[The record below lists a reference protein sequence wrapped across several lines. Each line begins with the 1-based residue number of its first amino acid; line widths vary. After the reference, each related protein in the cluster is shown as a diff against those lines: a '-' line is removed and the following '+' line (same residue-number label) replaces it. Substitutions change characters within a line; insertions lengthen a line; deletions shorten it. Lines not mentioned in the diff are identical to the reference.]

1 MPQPVGPG
9 SGAANRAPTAGSA
22 VSVQKVTTAPID
34 LGSWIA
40 RRAAAT
46 PKLPAITFGETTW
59 TYRDFADRIDRL
71 AAELV
76 AGGMRR
82 GDRVGYV
89 GLNHPDFLVT
99 LFAAA
104 RIGAAFVPLNW
115 RLTADELCYILGNA
129 EVHTLLADAE
139 RAAVIDPVRAEAGL
153 QRAIALT
160 PVPGWELAD
169 ELLAQRAPLADPV
182 FAEPDD
188 IAVIMYTS
196 GTTGRPK
203 GAMLTHANLFWNNIN
218 ALLTFDTSQ
227 HDVSLVCAPL
237 FHIGGLNVTTLLT
250 LQKGGR
256 IVLMPAFDPAEAL
269 RLIAEH
275 RVTTMFG
282 VPAMF
287 LFMSQRPEFADSDLS
302 SVRHFVCG
310 GAPVPEALIHRYG
323 ERGIPFAQGYGLTET
338 APLALVLRTDEV
350 AVKIGAAGNQTLPLS
365 DVRLVDANN
374 APVPAGARGE
384 ICVRGPQVMAGY
396 WRNPEAT
403 AAVIDSQGWFHTG
416 DIGQAD
422 DEGYVWVIDRVKDMV
437 ISGGENVYPAE
448 VEDVLY
454 GHPAIAEVAVLG
466 TPDEKWGEA
475 VTAVVAL
482 QPGTTLTLDELRE
495 FARDKLAA
503 FKLPIRLEFIDA
515 LPRTQ
520 SGKVVKYQLR
530 EVISDSVR

>member
-1 MPQPVGPG
+1 MLRV
-9 SGAANRAPTAGSA
+9 SAP
-22 VSVQKVTTAPID
+22 PID

-46 PKLPAITFGETTW
+46 PNLPAITFGAITW
-59 TYRDFADRIDRL
+59 TYRDLSDRIDRM
-71 AAELV
+71 AAELA
-76 AGGMRR
+76 AGGMGR
-82 GDRVGYV
+82 GDRVGYA

-115 RLTADELCYILGNA
+115 RLTADELGYILGDA
-129 EVHTLLADAE
+129 EVHTLVADAD
-139 RAAVIDPVRAEAGL
+139 RANVIEPVRVRAGL
-153 QRAIALT
+153 RRAIALA
-160 PVPGWELAD
+160 PVAGWEVVDQLLAD
-169 ELLAQRAPLADPV
+169 RTPLAEPV

-188 IAVIMYTS
+188 VAVIMYTS

-203 GAMLTHANLFWNNIN
+203 GAMLTHANLFWNNVN
-218 ALLTFDTSQ
+218 ALLAFDTSQ
-227 HDVSLVCAPL
+227 QDVSLVAAPL
-237 FHIGGLNVTTLLT
+237 FHIGGLNVTTLVT

-256 IVLMPAFDPAEAL
+256 IVLMPTFDPAEAL

-287 LFMSQRPEFADSDLS
+287 LFMSQRPEFAQSDLS
-302 SVRHFVCG
+302 SVRSFVCG
-310 GAPVPEALIHRYG
+310 GAPVPETLIKGYG
-323 ERGIPFAQGYGLTET
+323 QRGIPFAQGYGLTET

-350 AVKIGAAGNQTLPLS
+350 GVRIGAAGNQVLPLS
-365 DVRLVDANN
+365 DVRLVDADNT
-374 APVPAGARGE
+374 PVPAGARGE

-396 WRNPEAT
+396 WRNPQAT
-403 AAVIDSQGWFHTG
+403 AAVIDADGWFHTG

-422 DEGYVWVIDRVKDMV
+422 DDGYVWVIDRVKDMV

-466 TPDEKWGEA
+466 TPHEKWGEA

-482 QPGTTLTLDELRE
+482 RPGTTLTLEQLRE

-503 FKLPIRLEFIDA
+503 FKLPIRLEFVDA

-530 EVISDSVR
+530 ELVSGRGNR

>member
-1 MPQPVGPG
+1 M
-9 SGAANRAPTAGSA
+9 SA
-22 VSVQKVTTAPID
+22 APID

-46 PKLPAITFGETTW
+46 PNLPAITFGENTW
-59 TYRDFADRIDRL
+59 TYRYFADRIDRL
-71 AAELV
+71 AAELA

-82 GDRVGYV
+82 GDRVGYA

-104 RIGAAFVPLNW
+104 RIGATFVPLNW
-115 RLTADELCYILGNA
+115 RLTGSELAYILGNA

-139 RAAVIDPVRAEAGL
+139 RAAVIEPVRAKAGL
-153 QRAIALT
+153 RRVIALA
-160 PVPGWELAD
+160 PAPGWELLD
-169 ELLAQRAPLADPV
+169 DLLAGRAPLADPV
-182 FAEPDD
+182 FADPDEV
-188 IAVIMYTS
+188 AVIMYTS
-196 GTTGRPK
+196 GTTGHPK

-227 HDVSLVCAPL
+227 QDVSLVCAPL

-256 IVLMPAFDPAEAL
+256 IVLMATFDPAEAL

-287 LFMSQRPEFADSDLS
+287 LFMSQLPRFADADLS

-310 GAPVPEALIHRYG
+310 GAPVPEPLIQQYG

-350 AVKIGAAGNQTLPLS
+350 GVKIGAAGNQVLPLS

-374 APVPAGARGE
+374 QPVPAGARGE

-396 WRNPEAT
+396 WRNPQAT
-403 AAVIDSQGWFHTG
+403 AAVIDEQGWFHTG
-416 DIGQAD
+416 DVGQAD
-422 DEGYVWVIDRVKDMV
+422 DDGYVWVIDRVKDMV

-454 GHPAIAEVAVLG
+454 GHPAVAEVAVVG
-466 TPDEKWGEA
+466 TPHEKWGEA

-482 QPGTTLTLDELRE
+482 RPGATLDLEELRE

-503 FKLPIRLEFIDA
+503 FKLPMRLEFVDA

-520 SGKVVKYQLR
+520 SGKVLKYQLR
-530 EVISDSVR
+530 RATGGA